1 MVQAFAEVIF
11 SPHYGNMIFTGG
23 EFG

>member
-1 MVQAFAEVIF
+1 MAHVLAEVIF

-23 EFG
+23 EIG